1 MKVLVIGSGGREHAI
16 VWKLKQSPRV
26 EEIYC
31 APGNPGT
38 AALAENI
45 PLAVDDLNGIK
56 KFAVD
61 TAIDLVIIGP
71 EYPLTLGLVDVLK
84 AAGIRVFGPSQA
96 AAALEGSKSFA
107 KEIMVAAGVPTA
119 AYATFSDRAEARAY
133 IDTHATP
140 LVIKVDGLAAGKG
153 VFICHSTDEAV
164 SALDEVFD
172 TFNAAQVV
180 IEEFLTGKEASFIV
194 ATNGQDIVPLA
205 ASHDYKRIFD
215 NDSGPNTGGMGTV
228 SPTPNLSRVEE
239 ARVLD
244 SIMRPVILE
253 MANRGIPY
261 EGFLYAGL
269 MIAPDG
275 AIKVLEFNARL
286 GDPETQVILRR
297 MDSDLFELLYALSS
311 GAEVE
316 IPQQIWSP
324 AAAVCVVLASSGY
337 PASSSTGDSISGIEQ
352 AEGIGSACVFHAGTS
367 VNATGELVTGGG
379 RVLNVTALGATVG
392 EAREMAYRAADK
404 IQFSGMQFRKDIAL

>member
-1 MKVLVIGSGGREHAI
+1 MKTLVIGSGGREHAI

-26 EEIYC
+26 AEIYC

-56 KFAVD
+56 EFAID
-61 TAIDLVIIGP
+61 TSIDLVIIGP

-119 AYATFSDRAEARAY
+119 AYATFSDRAQARAY
-133 IDTHATP
+133 IDTHVTP

-153 VFICHSTDEAV
+153 VFICESTAEAV
-164 SALDEVFD
+164 SALNEVFD

-180 IEEFLTGKEASFIV
+180 IEEFLIGKEVSFIV
-194 ATNGQDIVPLA
+194 ATNGKDIIPLA

-228 SPTPNLSRVEE
+228 SPTPNLSKAEE
-239 ARVLD
+239 ARVVD
-244 SIMRPVILE
+244 TIMRPVILE
-253 MANRGIPY
+253 MARRGIPY

-269 MIAPDG
+269 MIATDG
-275 AIKVLEFNARL
+275 SYKVLEFNARL

-297 MDSDLFELLYALSS
+297 MDSDLFELLYALST
-311 GAEVE
+311 GPGVE
-316 IPQQIWSP
+316 LPQQIWSD

-337 PASSSTGDSISGIEQ
+337 PATSRTGDSISGLEL

-367 VNATGELVTGGG
+367 VNSTGELVTGGG
-379 RVLNVTALGATVG
+379 RVLNVTALGSTIG

-404 IQFSGMQFRKDIAL
+404 INFSGMQLRRDIAL